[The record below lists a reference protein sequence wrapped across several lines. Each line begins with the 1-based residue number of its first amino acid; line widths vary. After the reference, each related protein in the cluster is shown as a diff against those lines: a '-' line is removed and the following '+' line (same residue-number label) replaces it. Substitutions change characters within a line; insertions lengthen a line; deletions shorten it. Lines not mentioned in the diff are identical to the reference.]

1 LSTLTHRVSETLG
14 NRLAAYF
21 APRCIFRRRNQEGG
35 EAVRNAERFRIQ
47 CDLFSIRMS
56 QNRI

>member
-35 EAVRNAERFRIQ
+35 EAVRNAERF
-47 CDLFSIRMS
+47 
-56 QNRI
+56 